1 MKLRRHFP
9 TGALLLPAAVYI
21 GVVVGAALL
30 LALYLSTTDA
40 LAGSF
45 TGRYVGLG
53 NFSRA
58 LGDATTIRSVRN
70 TVLVAVT
77 SQILATVLGLIL
89 ASFLARPFRGRVLL
103 LFLILLPWAAPV
115 ALGALGWKWMFDS
128 LFSVLNWLLHTAR
141 VVGVDDSP
149 QWLADPALALV
160 SIIAVETWRSLPFA
174 TIVLLAGIT
183 GLPSE
188 LDDAARIDGAEG
200 WRKWRYVTLPLL
212 APTIAVATL
221 IGMIFAASGMAI
233 VQLLTGGGPVNST
246 HVLSS
251 WAFQVGIASGQV
263 GAGAAVALLS
273 LPLLAVATIAV
284 LQLVRRAERVL

>member
-1 MKLRRHFP
+1 V
-9 TGALLLPAAVYI
+9 PAAVYI

-40 LAGSF
+40 LAGSL
-45 TGRYVGLG
+45 TGRSVGLG

-58 LGDATTIRSVRN
+58 LGDATTIRSLRN

-77 SQILATVLGLIL
+77 SQILATGFGLVL
-89 ASFLARPFRGRVLL
+89 ATFLARPFRGRVFL

-128 LFSVLNWLLHTAR
+128 LFSVLNWLLQTAR
-141 VVGVDDSP
+141 VLGVDDKP
-149 QWLADPALALV
+149 QWLADPVLALV

-183 GLPSE
+183 GLPPE

-251 WAFQVGIASGQV
+251 WAFQVGIGSGQL

-273 LPLLAVATIAV
+273 LPLLAVATIVV
-284 LQLVRRAERVL
+284 LHVVRRAERAL

>member
-1 MKLRRHFP
+1 M
-9 TGALLLPAAVYI
+9 PAAVYI
-21 GVVVGAALL
+21 GVVVGVALL

-40 LAGSF
+40 LAGSL
-45 TGRYVGLG
+45 TGHFVGLG

-58 LGDATTIRSVRN
+58 LRDATTIRSIRN

-77 SQILATVLGLIL
+77 SQLLATGFGLIL
-89 ASFLARPFRGRVLL
+89 ASLLARPFRGRLFV

-128 LFSVLNWLLHTAR
+128 LFSVLNWGLRTAR
-141 VVGVDDSP
+141 VLGVDDNP
-149 QWLADPALALV
+149 QWLADPALAVV

-188 LDDAARIDGAEG
+188 LDDAARLDGAEG

-212 APTIAVATL
+212 APAIAVATL
-221 IGMIFAASGMAI
+221 IGMIFASSGMAT
-233 VQLLTGGGPVNST
+233 VQVLTGGGPVNST

-251 WAFQVGIASGQV
+251 WAFQVGIGSGQL
-263 GAGAAVALLS
+263 GAGAAVALLL
-273 LPLLAVATIAV
+273 LPLLAVAAIVV
-284 LQLVRRAERVL
+284 LHFVRRAERVL

>member
-1 MKLRRHFP
+1 M
-9 TGALLLPAAVYI
+9 
-21 GVVVGAALL
+21 
-30 LALYLSTTDA
+30 
-40 LAGSF
+40 
-45 TGRYVGLG
+45 
-53 NFSRA
+53 
-58 LGDATTIRSVRN
+58 
-70 TVLVAVT
+70 LVAVT

-89 ASFLARPFRGRVLL
+89 ASLLARPFRGRVLL

-115 ALGALGWKWMFDS
+115 ALGALGWKWIFDS
-128 LFSVLNWLLHTAR
+128 LFSVLNWLLQTAR
-141 VVGVDDSP
+141 VVGGDDSP
-149 QWLADPALALV
+149 QWLADPALALALV

-251 WAFQVGIASGQV
+251 WAFQVGIASGQL

-273 LPLLAVATIAV
+273 LPLLAVATIVV